1 MLKPK
6 RTIFAPL
13 SKETCV
19 VSKNKYL
26 NLDDNDQ
33 EYRALYPKKK
43 QTFVFAVQIENALLE
58 NTQESSFYLSNT
70 RTQTEPYKSTL
81 FVSFPHT
88 HTCKLCVSICNHTA
102 NMVEFG

>member
-58 NTQESSFYLSNT
+58 NT
-70 RTQTEPYKSTL
+70 
-81 FVSFPHT
+81 
-88 HTCKLCVSICNHTA
+88 
-102 NMVEFG
+102 